1 MRLNS
6 AVGAVS
12 AVLDETNG
20 DVMGNDSRPAEL
32 EQGEQGRGGDRLAT
46 WVDSR
51 TGLRG
56 LTRSARRMVFP
67 EHWSFLFGEIALY
80 SLVIL
85 LVTGVYLS
93 LYFHPSA
100 DLVVY
105 DGGYAPLRGQLVSEA
120 FDSTLHISFDVRGG
134 LLIRQAHH
142 WAALVFVASV
152 FAHLLRIFFT
162 GAFRKPRELNWV
174 LAFLLLVLAM
184 FAGLT
189 GYDLPDDLLSGTGLQ
204 VVNGTLLSIPVVGTY
219 LSFFLFGGEFPGG
232 DLIPRFNTLHTLV
245 IPALMIAVLAA
256 QAALALRH
264 RHTQY
269 AGPGRTEN
277 NVVGVPLK
285 VRAVKSA
292 GYFCFVSGV
301 IFFMGAVAQINP
313 VWNYGPFRPDQVSAG
328 SQPDW
333 YMGVADGL
341 LRVMPGW
348 EIDLWGHTLALD
360 NLVPLLIGML
370 LFLAMGAYP
379 FLEAWVTD
387 DDRDHNL
394 LDRPRNRP
402 VRTAL
407 GVAWLSV
414 YAVALIGAANDIIAT
429 RLHVSVN
436 SVTWTVRVGLFVAPV
451 LAFVITKRLALA
463 LQRRDR
469 DKVLHGRETGVIK
482 LLPHGEYV
490 EVHEPLDRA
499 ELHTL
504 TAHEQYR
511 PLEGGPDR
519 DTDGSVPA
527 RTRRLRVALSRALY
541 GPGTQIPKPS
551 RDEYK
556 ELTGRHRP

>member
-1 MRLNS
+1 
-6 AVGAVS
+6 
-12 AVLDETNG
+12 
-20 DVMGNDSRPAEL
+20 MGNDSRPTEPEREEPA
-32 EQGEQGRGGDRLAT
+32 EQGRGGDRFAT
-46 WVDSR
+46 WVDGR
-51 TGLRG
+51 TGLRAPI
-56 LTRSARRMVFP
+56 RSVRRLVFP
-67 EHWSFLFGEIALY
+67 GHWSFLLGEIALH
-80 SLVIL
+80 SLIVL

-93 LYFHPSA
+93 LWFHPSS

-105 DGGYAPLRGQLVSEA
+105 DGGYLPLRGLPVSEA
-120 FDSTLHISFDVRGG
+120 YDSTLRISFDVRGG
-134 LLIRQAHH
+134 LLVRQAHH
-142 WAALVFVASV
+142 WAALVFVAAI
-152 FAHLLRIFFT
+152 FTHLMRVFFT

-174 LAFLLLVLAM
+174 LGFLLLVLAM

-204 VVNGTLLSIPVVGTY
+204 VVNGTLLSLPVVGTY
-219 LSFFLFGGEFPGG
+219 LSFLLFGGEFPGD

-245 IPALMIAVLAA
+245 IPALIVALLAA
-256 QAALALRH
+256 HVALAVRH

-269 AGPGRTEN
+269 PGPGRTER
-277 NVVGVPLK
+277 NVVGLPFK

-292 GYFCFVSGV
+292 GFLCLVSGV
-301 IFFMGAVAQINP
+301 IFFMAAVAQINP

-348 EIDLWGHTLALD
+348 ETDLWGHTLALD
-360 NLVPLLIGML
+360 NLVPLLAGTL

-387 DDRDHNL
+387 DDRDHHL

-429 RLHVSVN
+429 RLHVSVE
-436 SVTWTVRVGLFVAPV
+436 SVTWTVRVGLFTVPI
-451 LAFVITKRLALA
+451 LAFVLTKRLALA

-469 DKVLHGRETGVIK
+469 DQVLHGRETGVIR

-490 EVHEPLDRA
+490 EVHEPLDQAR
-499 ELHTL
+499 LHTL

-511 PLEGGPDR
+511 PLENGPDR
-519 DTDGSVPA
+519 DTGGPA
-527 RTRRLRVALSRALY
+527 PTRTRRLRVALSRALY
-541 GPGTQIPKPS
+541 GPGAQITKPS
-551 RDEYK
+551 RTEYRR
-556 ELTGRHRP
+556 LTGRHRP

>member
-1 MRLNS
+1 
-6 AVGAVS
+6 
-12 AVLDETNG
+12 
-20 DVMGNDSRPAEL
+20 MGNDGRPL
-32 EQGEQGRGGDRLAT
+32 EPERGSGGDRLVT

-56 LTRSARRMVFP
+56 LTRSARRTAFP
-67 EHWSFLFGEIALY
+67 DHWSFLLGEIALY

-85 LVTGVYLS
+85 LITGVYLS
-93 LYFHPSA
+93 LYFHPSS
-100 DLVVY
+100 DLVAY
-105 DGGYAPLRGQLVSEA
+105 DGRYAPLRGRLVSQA
-120 FDSTLHISFDVRGG
+120 FDSTLHLSFDVRGG
-134 LLIRQAHH
+134 LLVRQAHH
-142 WAALVFVASV
+142 WAALVFVAAV
-152 FAHLLRIFFT
+152 FAHLMRVFFT

-174 LAFLLLVLAM
+174 LGFLLLVLAM

-189 GYDLPDDLLSGTGLQ
+189 GYDLPGDLLSGTGLQ
-204 VVNGTLLSIPVVGTY
+204 VVNGTLLSIPIVGTY
-219 LSFFLFGGEFPGG
+219 VSFFLFGGEFPGE
-232 DLIPRFNTLHTLV
+232 DLIARFNTLHTLV
-245 IPALMIAVLAA
+245 LPGVVIAVLVGHVV
-256 QAALALRH
+256 LAVRH

-277 NVVGVPLK
+277 NVVGLPFK
-285 VRAVKSA
+285 VYAVKSA
-292 GYFCFVSGV
+292 GYFCFVFGV
-301 IFFMGAVAQINP
+301 IFFMAAVAQINP
-313 VWNYGPFRPDQVSAG
+313 VWDYGPFRPDQVSAG

-360 NLVPLLIGML
+360 NLLPLLAGML

-387 DDRDHNL
+387 DDQDHHL

-414 YAVALIGAANDIIAT
+414 YAVALIGAANDVMAT
-429 RLHVSVN
+429 TLHVSVN
-436 SVTWTVRVGLFVAPV
+436 SATWTVRIGLFVAPV

-469 DKVLHGRETGVIK
+469 DKVLHGRETGIIK

-490 EVHEPLDRA
+490 EVHEPIDQAR
-499 ELHTL
+499 LHTL
-504 TAHEQYR
+504 TAHEQYL
-511 PLEGGPDR
+511 PLEGGPDLEP
-519 DTDGSVPA
+519 DGPA
-527 RTRRLRVALSRALY
+527 PTRRLRVALSRVFH

-551 RDEYK
+551 PTEHK
-556 ELTGRHRP
+556 ELIGRHRP

>member
-1 MRLNS
+1 
-6 AVGAVS
+6 
-12 AVLDETNG
+12 
-20 DVMGNDSRPAEL
+20 MGNESGPAEP
-32 EQGEQGRGGDRLAT
+32 EPERGRGGERLAT
-46 WVDSR
+46 WVDGR

-56 LTRSARRMVFP
+56 LTRSARRLVFP
-67 EHWSFLFGEIALY
+67 DHWSFLLGEIALY
-80 SLVIL
+80 SLVVL
-85 LVTGVYLS
+85 LITGVYLS

-105 DGGYAPLRGQLVSEA
+105 DGRYVPLRGQLVSQA
-120 FDSTLHISFDVRGG
+120 FDSTLHLSFDVRGG
-134 LLIRQAHH
+134 LLVRQAHH
-142 WAALVFVASV
+142 WAALVFVAAV
-152 FAHLLRIFFT
+152 FAHLLRVFFT

-174 LAFLLLVLAM
+174 LGFLLLVLAM

-189 GYDLPDDLLSGTGLQ
+189 GYDLPGDLLSGTGLQ

-219 LSFFLFGGEFPGG
+219 LSFFLFGGEFPGE
-232 DLIPRFNTLHTLV
+232 DLIARFNTLHTLV
-245 IPALMIAVLAA
+245 IPALIVAVLVGHL
-256 QAALALRH
+256 ALAVRH

-269 AGPGRTEN
+269 PGPGRTEN
-277 NVVGVPLK
+277 NVVGLPFAVH
-285 VRAVKSA
+285 AVKSA

-301 IFFMGAVAQINP
+301 IFFMAAVAQINP
-313 VWNYGPFRPDQVSAG
+313 VWDYGPFRPDQVSAG

-360 NLVPLLIGML
+360 NFLPLLAGML

-387 DDRDHNL
+387 DDRDHHL

-414 YAVALIGAANDIIAT
+414 YAVALVGAANDVIAT
-429 RLHVSVN
+429 QLHVNVN
-436 SVTWTVRVGLFVAPV
+436 SVTWTVRIGLFVAPV

-463 LQRRDR
+463 LQRSDR

-482 LLPHGEYV
+482 RLPHGEYV
-490 EVHEPLDRA
+490 EVHEPLDQAR
-499 ELHTL
+499 LHTL

-511 PLEGGPDR
+511 PLDYGPDR
-519 DTDGSVPA
+519 NPDGPAPA

-551 RDEYK
+551 PAERK
-556 ELTGRHRP
+556 QLTGRHHP